1 MDRSS
6 NESAGADERS
16 AVASTRSS
24 SSTDGTGHAVD
35 KARGT
40 VKQELRSARDDV
52 QQRAADTV
60 NRQKHRVA
68 DRLDAIVHALSA
80 AQESLRDDE
89 QPQLARYVDD
99 LTRQVERSTGYLRN
113 NDFGGMM
120 RDMEDLARNNTGV
133 FLGSTFVAG
142 MAMGRFLRSSE
153 PEQPG
158 GELTG
163 DWRGETQSRGAGA
176 GGTGAYGTGV
186 AGSTSAFGTSAYDAG
201 PQQGRGSYEGGAGDT
216 YRGATGPTAFER
228 ETDATRG
235 TQSDAGTERT
245 RETWGEER

>member
-1 MDRSS
+1 KGGPMDRSS

-99 LTRQVERSTGYLRN
+99 LT
-113 NDFGGMM
+113 
-120 RDMEDLARNNTGV
+120 
-133 FLGSTFVAG
+133 
-142 MAMGRFLRSSE
+142 
-153 PEQPG
+153 
-158 GELTG
+158 
-163 DWRGETQSRGAGA
+163 
-176 GGTGAYGTGV
+176 
-186 AGSTSAFGTSAYDAG
+186 
-201 PQQGRGSYEGGAGDT
+201 
-216 YRGATGPTAFER
+216 
-228 ETDATRG
+228 
-235 TQSDAGTERT
+235 
-245 RETWGEER
+245 